1 MERGWEPI
9 VKFLKRVGLHLG
21 VASSEGELTPPF
33 IQRALASGIQGHSMW
48 LHVSSEVK
56 EEKA

>member
-1 MERGWEPI
+1 MERGWETI

-21 VASSEGELTPPF
+21 VASSKGELIPPTF
-33 IQRALASGIQGHSMW
+33 RALASGIQGHSMW

-56 EEKA
+56 EEKT